1 MKKKQKNLPRIKQNM
16 DVKQKAIVGIRKL
29 KEYLYNKRANL
40 TYEEVDKM
48 IQSIAETIYEM
59 SYENG
64 WKDAMEI
71 HSVRKHNH
79 HAVLIKAF
87 NDFYNKHIGKIA
99 INTMEEVRYIL
110 DIATNE
116 RYMDV
121 NFPLDQQVNNKTI

>member
-1 MKKKQKNLPRIKQNM
+1 MKKKQKNLPKIKQNL

-29 KEYLYNKRANL
+29 KEYLYNKRTNL

-48 IQSIAETIYEM
+48 IQSVAETIYEM

-64 WKDAMEI
+64 WRDAMEI
-71 HSVRKHNH
+71 HTVRKHNH
-79 HAVLIKAF
+79 HSILIKAF

>member
-1 MKKKQKNLPRIKQNM
+1 MKKKQKNLPKIKQNL

-48 IQSIAETIYEM
+48 IQAVSETIYEM
-59 SYENG
+59 SYSNG